1 MLYQLW
7 LVGQIS
13 YDNKVP
19 FPRISGESGAVCL
32 QTFLSP
38 EYSVIF
44 GLAAVVSLGS
54 VKGMQSLRLYLHVEN
69 QNLCDRLNVCAPQ
82 NPYVE
87 NLMPNVMLSGDGTF
101 RR

>member
-19 FPRISGESGAVCL
+19 FPRISGEGGAVCL
-32 QTFLSP
+32 QTALSP

-54 VKGMQSLRLYLHVEN
+54 VKGIAEPQAIPTCLKSEPVRQIECLRPPESI
-69 QNLCDRLNVCAPQ
+69 C
-82 NPYVE
+82 
-87 NLMPNVMLSGDGTF
+87 
-101 RR
+101 